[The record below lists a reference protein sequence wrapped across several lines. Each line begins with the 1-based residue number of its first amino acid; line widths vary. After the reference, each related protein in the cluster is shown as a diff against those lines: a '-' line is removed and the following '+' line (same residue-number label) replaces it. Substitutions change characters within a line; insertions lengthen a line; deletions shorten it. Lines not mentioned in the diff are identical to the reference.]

1 MRSKCYAVLDTNVL
15 VSALL
20 GASRM
25 SIPTLVLKAVTDEL
39 LIPLYNDEMI
49 NEYREV
55 LSRKKFPFDPELI
68 ETVIRTIIANGL
80 CLERTKVTDGG
91 FPDPK
96 DLVFYEV
103 ALSKEDSFLVTGN
116 LKHFPKKPFVVS
128 PAEMMEIINATM
140 LGGGKILSEPRAMY
154 GRGVYGN
161 W

>member
-39 LIPLYNDEMI
+39 LIPLYNDEII

-80 CLERTKVTDGG
+80 CLERTKVTDGV

-128 PAEMMEIINATM
+128 PAEMVEIINTM
-140 LGGGKILSEPRAMY
+140 ILSSGKLLNEPQAEY
-154 GRGVYGN
+154 GRKRY
-161 W
+161 